1 MAKKLN
7 VDNFRSR
14 NMSVNST
21 SGLAFENDLE
31 KFDEFGAV
39 TLMTSKNTQSK
50 LNSLFLDTR

>member
-21 SGLAFENDLE
+21 SGLKFENDLE
-31 KFDEFGAV
+31 KFDASGAA
-39 TLMTSKNTQSK
+39 TLMQSKNT
-50 LNSLFLDTR
+50 